1 MKHIVL
7 LLLAVFVSDLGS
19 AQEFPQ
25 RIKLVGDADS
35 RWCVYAVELN
45 EEGEYALI
53 EEDEGGVL
61 MGRVVWYTIH
71 TPGEYLF
78 VEFKSHDPDGTQRFI
93 AVDTHAPRKRPVRIK
108 VKSGL
113 TAYLDGTIERH

>member
-25 RIKLVGDADS
+25 RIKLVGDGDS
-35 RWCVYAVELN
+35 HWCVYAVELN

-78 VEFKSHDPDGTQRFI
+78 VEFKSHDPDGTQRLI
-93 AVDTHAPRKRPVRIK
+93 AVDTHDPRKRTVRIK
-108 VKSGL
+108 VKSDL